1 MNDNIISAGKLMEIL
16 FSNLNVEDSSRAASI
31 SSEWKKIVSKI
42 KSSPN
47 IDEKRND
54 NLGNNISDHSKIVDL
69 KNGVLLIET
78 DHSGWIQY
86 LRTYQKFILNGL
98 KKELPDL
105 NITSLAF
112 RQSGSN
118 VNLYNSYEE
127 QMKNESKQFYEK
139 IENQE
144 RKIADETINK
154 TEKNDENENE
164 CTLPPEML
172 AKFDSIRNSVLTNSK
187 FK

>member
-1 MNDNIISAGKLMEIL
+1 M
-16 FSNLNVEDSSRAASI
+16 
-31 SSEWKKIVSKI
+31 
-42 KSSPN
+42 
-47 IDEKRND
+47 
-54 NLGNNISDHSKIVDL
+54 
-69 KNGVLLIET
+69 IET

-105 NITSLAF
+105 KILSLAF
-112 RQSGSN
+112 RQAGSN
-118 VNLYNSYEE
+118 VGLYNSYEE
-127 QMKNESKQFYEK
+127 QMKTESKQFYEI
-139 IENQE
+139 IEKQE
-144 RKIADETINK
+144 RKIENENVNK
-154 TEKNDENENE
+154 AEKNVENENE